1 MKKTFLLLIAVA
13 VGTLSGFAQS
23 DLVATLSH
31 GSNLSTYY
39 GADAL
44 SEAYTAAT
52 EGDVITL
59 SPGVFNAVN
68 IEKAITVRGAGM
80 QPMEGNGYV
89 PTQIGGGFTVTVPS
103 SSSSVLTL
111 EGIQCFETVK
121 MSGNN
126 LASVNISKSR
136 FYGLQGDGVNLNAYS
151 CVFENLTSNYYNGN
165 TILNC
170 LNCVIKNPIS
180 YGLNNGKLAKII
192 ATNCLVLNFVDYRGH
207 VLEYCNFKNCVIYE
221 FVDLPQTNSAQNC
234 IGIFNVSGGDIFKSL
249 VNSSNVMVDGDGEIA
264 YATVFKTLRFNDI
277 ADYNFPS
284 SNETY
289 ELTPT
294 AAATYLGDDGKQV
307 GIYGGTNPFDPTPS
321 NPQIKKFTVDS
332 SVNSGKL
339 SVKINVE

>member
-1 MKKTFLLLIAVA
+1 MKKIFLMLIAAA

-44 SEAYTAAT
+44 SEAYTAAA

-59 SPGVFNAVN
+59 SPGTFNAVN

-89 PTQIGGGFTVTVPS
+89 PTQIVGVFTVTVPS
-103 SSSSVLTL
+103 SSSILTL
-111 EGIQCFETVK
+111 EGIQCFETVN

-136 FYGLQGDGVNLNAYS
+136 FYGLGGDGINLNAHS
-151 CVFENLTSNYYNGN
+151 CVFENLTSNCYNGN
-165 TILNC
+165 TVLNC
-170 LNCVIKNPIS
+170 LNCVVKNPYSQGI
-180 YGLNNGKLAKII
+180 YNQKFAKIVS
-192 ATNCLVLNFVDYRGH
+192 TNCLVLDFTANSGH
-207 VLEYCNFKNCVIYE
+207 VLESCIFKNCVIYDGY
-221 FVDLPQTNSAQNC
+221 DLSGTNSAQNC
-234 IGIFNVSGGDIFKSL
+234 IGISYDGGDIFKNL
-249 VNSSNVMVDGDGEIA
+249 VNASNVMVEGTSETA
-264 YATVFKTLRFNDI
+264 YATVFKTLRVNDLDI
-277 ADYNFPS
+277 KFPS
-284 SNETY
+284 PNETF

>member
-1 MKKTFLLLIAVA
+1 MKKMFLMLIAVT

-44 SEAYTAAT
+44 SEAYTAAA

-59 SPGVFNAVN
+59 SSGTFNAVN

-80 QPMEGNGYV
+80 IPMEGNSYV
-89 PTQIGGGFTVTVPS
+89 TTEIGGAFDVTVP

-111 EGIQCFETVK
+111 EGIHCLGYVNMTGV
-121 MSGNN
+121 N
-126 LASVNISKSR
+126 LVSVNILRCR
-136 FYGLQGDGVNLNAYS
+136 FEGLVGDGVNMNAYS
-151 CVFENLTSNYYNGN
+151 CIFSGLTSEYWNGN

-170 LNCVIKNPIS
+170 RNCVIGRARS
-180 YGLNNGKLAKII
+180 LGYHQNGQTAKII
-192 ATNCLVLNFVDYRGH
+192 ATNCLVGSAVANDITSGCV
-207 VLEYCNFKNCVIYE
+207 FKNSVIE
-221 FVDLPQTNSAQNC
+221 DSNPLTSTNSAQNC
-234 IGIFNVSGGDIFKSL
+234 VGINGGYAPNIFENLVSA
-249 VNSSNVMVDGDGEIA
+249 SNVMVEGEGETACGYI
-264 YATVFKTLRFNDI
+264 FKTLRTLYVTSNI
-277 ADYNFPS
+277 SP
-284 SNETY
+284 NETF

-307 GIYGGTNPFDPTPS
+307 GIYGGANPFDPTPT

-332 SVNSGKL
+332 SVNNGKL

>member
-1 MKKTFLLLIAVA
+1 MKKMFLMLIAVT

-44 SEAYTAAT
+44 SEAYTAAA

-59 SPGVFNAVN
+59 SPGTFNAVN

-89 PTQIGGGFTVTVPS
+89 PTQIGGGFNITVPS

-111 EGIQCFETVK
+111 EGIQCLEGVQIN
-121 MSGNN
+121 GEN
-126 LASVNISKSR
+126 LAPINIFKSSFDYLR
-136 FYGLQGDGVNLNAYS
+136 GDGVNMNATSCKFGYLYS
-151 CVFENLTSNYYNGN
+151 SLDIGGN

-170 LNCVIKNPIS
+170 QNCIIVDTYS
-180 YGLNNGKLAKII
+180 QGHSLGKTAKII
-192 ATNCLVLNFVDYRGH
+192 ASNCVVGSQSDHNYI
-207 VLEYCNFKNCVIYE
+207 EYGVFKNSIIATY
-221 FVDLPQTNSAQNC
+221 FNLSSTNSAQNC
-234 IGIFNVSGGDIFKSL
+234 IGINGGYAPDVFENIVSA
-249 VNSSNVMVDGDGEIA
+249 SNVMIEGARETA
-264 YATVFKTLRFNDI
+264 YSKVFKTLKGI
-277 ADYNFPS
+277 TLTPS
-284 SNETY
+284 ETY